1 VAPADTE
8 DALVIPKI
16 LTAAER
22 AEALT
27 KRHRGGNEVSSG
39 SAPPLGG
46 GSASSQ
52 QEGGQIQML
61 RLKSRLN
68 GKHDWKWKVSMSDKF
83 LKVSL

>member
-1 VAPADTE
+1 MLE
-8 DALVIPKI
+8 IPKV

-27 KRHRGGNEVSSG
+27 KRRGHNDLYSSKD
-39 SAPPLGG
+39 SEISLSNDAR
-46 GSASSQ
+46 ASGH
-52 QEGGQIQML
+52 QEGTQML

-68 GKHDWKWKVSMSDKF
+68 GKHDWKWKVSLDDKF